1 MGHALGNADQHAVVL
16 RSAGVFVGADRGK
29 AIVRPRTDAQG
40 GVYLWLILEIKE
52 SRMCRIGGDDR
63 GIGVPFT
70 EETGPELSDVLDL
83 AYQRP
88 GKLVL
93 HTKIHHVNF
102 RVMQVGGNGA
112 NPSKETASWRRSGRQ
127 QGRTWGI
134 GECRRNGGICGRDG

>member
-63 GIGVPFT
+63 GIGVPVGA
-70 EETGPELSDVLDL
+70 ETSPELSDVLDL

-88 GKLVL
+88 RKLVL
-93 HTKIHHVNF
+93 HTKTHHVNF
-102 RVMQVGGNGA
+102 MGMHAGDNRT
-112 NPSKETASWRRSGRQ
+112 NPS
-127 QGRTWGI
+127 
-134 GECRRNGGICGRDG
+134 